1 MARDVLAGFAAI
13 YSAPFFT
20 NVGGTSYRYH
30 LQWPTTILAFLAILV
45 TIPIYFFYFY
55 GAWFR
60 ERSKFALHLAG
71 ERRERDAA
79 KVPDDLDA

>member
-1 MARDVLAGFAAI
+1 MLAGFAAI

-30 LQWPTTILAFLAILV
+30 LQWPTTILAFLAVLV
-45 TIPIYFFYFY
+45 TIPIYFFYFN

-60 ERSKFALHLAG
+60 ARSKFALQLAG
-71 ERRERDAA
+71 ERQERDAA
-79 KVPDDLDA
+79 REGDDMDA